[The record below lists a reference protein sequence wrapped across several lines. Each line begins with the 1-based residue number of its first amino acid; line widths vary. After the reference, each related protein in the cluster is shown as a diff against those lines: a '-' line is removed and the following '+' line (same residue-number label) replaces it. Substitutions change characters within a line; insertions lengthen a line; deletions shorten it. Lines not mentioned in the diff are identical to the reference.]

1 MSTEAS
7 PLAQAVAVAKGVEI
21 QHVSLQAATLR
32 TQIDPLEPP
41 KEVVLSQS
49 HRTRYEL
56 PEKHPGKIFVSVEFD
71 CSGAG
76 DPSRGDTSLKLSATY
91 LLIYTHPDPSSLP
104 AESLEAFA
112 RLNGVYNAW
121 PYWRELIQTVSGRIG
136 LGPLVVPVF
145 RTTAGGTATGTAT
158 ATATAT
164 AGD

>member
-1 MSTEAS
+1 MSDEVS

-32 TQIDPLEPP
+32 TQIDPLELPE
-41 KEVVLSQS
+41 EVVLSQS

-56 PEKHPGKIFVSVEFD
+56 PEKHPGKIFVTVEFD
-71 CSGAG
+71 CNGAG
-76 DPSRGDTSLKLSATY
+76 GPPSGDTQRLKLSAIY
-91 LLIYTHPDPSSLP
+91 LLIYSHPDLTSLP

-145 RTTAGGTATGTAT
+145 RATAGGTAAGTAK
-158 ATATAT
+158 ATAT